1 MHTNLEKQT
10 LQAMSSKRL
19 NHGDITSSIQ
29 FRTHGCENIIVESFL
44 GDFELITVQQNPGQ
58 DGYFNQVRQDIQNLG
73 PLTQRLSLIG
83 IFTKCVSS
91 TDDNISFN
99 ERADDKNNTYP
110 RQGILRLYTP
120 EKDGDIETSCRK
132 TAATVAQFLNSK
144 DVHVPKSGSPAKAQH
159 ERRKAARI
167 DKYVVAQNFNVTRS
181 PVRRKLSEELT
192 TRSVLEIIAM
202 TFTGVTKSW
211 ATENPD
217 LATVFF
223 NTPYPIR
230 AIESLGYPR
239 E

>member
-1 MHTNLEKQT
+1 MT
-10 LQAMSSKRL
+10 SKRL
-19 NHGDITSSIQ
+19 SHGDITPSIQ

-44 GDFELITVQQNPGQ
+44 GDYELITVQQSPGQ
-58 DGYFNQVRQDIQNLG
+58 DGYFNQIRQDIQNLG
-73 PLTQRLSLIG
+73 PLTQQLSLIG

-99 ERADDKNNTYP
+99 ERADEKNNTYP
-110 RQGILRLYTP
+110 RQAIARLHTP

-132 TAATVAQFLNSK
+132 TARTVAQFLNSK
-144 DVHVPKSGSPAKAQH
+144 DNHVPKSGSPAKAQH

-167 DKYVVAQNFNVTRS
+167 DKCVVAQNFNVTRS

-192 TRSVLEIIAM
+192 SRSVLEIIAM

-211 ATENPD
+211 ATESPE
-217 LATVFF
+217 LSTIFF
-223 NTPYPIR
+223 DAPCPTR
-230 AIESLGYPR
+230 AVESLGYPR